1 MICPTVALVLA
12 AHTASS
18 GLISPPAGARAA
30 AVRPVLEAVVPR
42 GQTYVLFDQRGNK
55 IATYGAGT
63 EPVILTRGSKGTP
76 KKGTTKDDTVMD
88 CVQIPCPVT
97 FETTTVCWKCTKR
110 PR

>member
-12 AHTASS
+12 AHTASA
-18 GLISPPAGARAA
+18 GWMPPAGARAA
-30 AVRPVLEAVVPR
+30 AVRPVVEAVVPQ

-63 EPVILTRGSKGTP
+63 EPVILTRGKGAP

-97 FETTTVCWKCTKR
+97 FEPTTVCWKCTKR